1 MAKIILVDADSN
13 FLSNL
18 EWYFFKQS
26 DEHEIITISDRNYLY
41 QFFSNPQT
49 ADALV
54 IAEDM
59 YFSELEK
66 HNITHVFTLT
76 ESLVESGTE
85 RLDGRRMSKYTTSVP
100 EMYNI
105 ITGIL
110 KTANTNSTTQTAATN
125 VVMVY
130 SPIGGVGTTSVAVGL
145 CASLYK
151 NYKKVLFL
159 SAEGLQ
165 TFGTFFHGEYFLD
178 CWQNNMF
185 KAEREEAIVS
195 LKEMVRNELCD
206 YLPPFNSPLPSVP
219 LDSDDY
225 IHLINA
231 IRSLKCYE
239 YIVIDCGSEF
249 TKDISALMGV
259 ADKVVIV
266 YDHEERSEHK
276 IECLLNSINYS
287 DRTKFI
293 FLHNRY
299 MPGREPCKLDA
310 KFYNSKYT
318 VETIW
323 QSGSDPFPTK
333 VDGFLGYKGFQELTN
348 AIL

>member
-18 EWYFFKQS
+18 EWYFFKQP
-26 DEHEIITISDRNYLY
+26 DEHDIITISSKDYLHD
-41 QFFSNPQT
+41 FFSNPQT

-54 IAEDM
+54 I
-59 YFSELEK
+59 SEEMFFPEIEK
-66 HNITHVFTLT
+66 HNITHIFTLT
-76 ESLVESGTE
+76 ESIVESGTE

-110 KTANTNSTTQTAATN
+110 KTANNGPKPQTATTG

-130 SPIGGVGTTSVAVGL
+130 SPIGGVGTTSIAIGL

-159 SAEGLQ
+159 SIEGLQ
-165 TFGTFFHGEYFLD
+165 TFSSFFSGEFYLD

-206 YLPPFNSPLPSVP
+206 YLPPYNSPLPSIP
-219 LDSDDY
+219 LEAEDY

-231 IRSLKCYE
+231 IRSLKTYE
-239 YIVIDCGSEF
+239 YVVIDCGSEF
-249 TKDISALMGV
+249 TKDVSSLMGV

-266 YDHEERSEHK
+266 YDHEERSKHK
-276 IECLLNSINYS
+276 IGCLLNSINYS
-287 DRTKFI
+287 DRGKYV
-293 FLHNRY
+293 FLHNRVIS
-299 MPGREPCKLDA
+299 GKESCDLDQKLE
-310 KFYNSKYT
+310 NSKYN
-318 VETIW
+318 VERIGY
-323 QSGSDPFPTK
+323 SYSFPTK
-333 VDGFLGYKGFQELTN
+333 INDFLGYKGFQELTN
-348 AIL
+348 SVL